1 MGWAPENAP
10 TAGARDVVAVGS
22 VAFGT
27 GNPGGRNLA
36 GLSTRRGGI
45 ELTRRMLSAWALAA
59 ALIFTTLA
67 PVAAAQV
74 EIDFWHS
81 MSGAAGQALNDLV
94 THFNAS
100 QSQVRVNAQFSG
112 SYAESLTRAIA
123 ALRTGSAPN
132 IIQVY
137 EVGTQTMLDSGAI
150 VPVYELAE
158 RGGID
163 FGDISRPIFDYYAV
177 DGKLYSMPFN
187 SSTAML
193 YYNKD
198 IFRAAGLDPNTPP
211 TTFDDVLEMGRQIV
225 ASGAAPNAI
234 SFGWPAWV
242 FEQMHATHNQFYA
255 NNANGRSGR
264 ATEVLFNQ
272 PFGVEVVTHWRKWAE
287 EGVFVYGGREY
298 SANQAFISG
307 QIAML
312 IQSTSSLASI
322 QQASN
327 FEVGTTFLP
336 RLEGYPR
343 GNSVIGGASLWVL
356 RGQSEAE
363 LDAVWEF
370 FKFINRTE
378 NAVAWHKG
386 TGYFPVTNSA
396 VKTLLDSRWFAENPN
411 SITAFLQILT
421 GTDEPATQ
429 GVLLGQFV
437 EIRDIV
443 DTALEDALNGRVSP
457 QRALD
462 DAAARVNQVLA
473 DYNMLYQ

>member
-1 MGWAPENAP
+1 MLRAF
-10 TAGARDVVAVGS
+10 VAAVLLVG
-22 VAFGT
+22 
-27 GNPGGRNLA
+27 L
-36 GLSTRRGGI
+36 
-45 ELTRRMLSAWALAA
+45 
-59 ALIFTTLA
+59 LA
-67 PVAAAQV
+67 PAAAAQI

-81 MSGAAGQALNDLV
+81 MSGAAGRALNDLV
-94 THFNAS
+94 DRFNAS
-100 QSQVRVNAQFSG
+100 QSEIRVNAQFSG
-112 SYAESLTRAIA
+112 SYAEALTRAIA
-123 ALRTGSAPN
+123 ALRTGQAPN
-132 IIQVY
+132 ILQVY

-150 VPVYELAE
+150 IPVYELAE
-158 RGGID
+158 ARGGID
-163 FGDISRPIFDYYAV
+163 FGDISRPIFNYYAV

-198 IFRAAGLDPNTPP
+198 VFRAAGLDPNKPP

-242 FEQMHATHNQFYA
+242 LEQAHATHNQFYA
-255 NNANGRSGR
+255 NNENGRKGR
-264 ATEVLFNQ
+264 ATEVLFNG
-272 PFGVEVVTHWRKWAE
+272 PFGVEVVNHWRRWAE

-322 QQASN
+322 EEAAD

-356 RGQSEAE
+356 KGQSEAE

-370 FKFINRTE
+370 FKFINKTE
-378 NAVAWHKG
+378 NAVAWHQG
-386 TGYFPVTNSA
+386 TGYFPVSNSA
-396 VKTLLDSRWFAENPN
+396 VKTLLDSGWFSDHPN

-421 GTDEPATQ
+421 GTDDPAAQ

-443 DTALEDALNGRVSP
+443 DTALEQALNGQVP
-457 QRALD
+457 VQQALD
-462 DAAARVNQVLA
+462 QAAAHVNQVLE

>member
-1 MGWAPENAP
+1 M
-10 TAGARDVVAVGS
+10 
-22 VAFGT
+22 
-27 GNPGGRNLA
+27 
-36 GLSTRRGGI
+36 TRR
-45 ELTRRMLSAWALAA
+45 LVRAFLLAVVLVVLLGPA
-59 ALIFTTLA
+59 
-67 PVAAAQV
+67 AAAQIEV
-74 EIDFWHS
+74 QFWHS
-81 MSGAAGQALNDLV
+81 MSGAAGRALNDLV
-94 THFNAS
+94 ERFNAS
-100 QSQVRVNAQFSG
+100 QSEYRVHAQFSG
-112 SYAESLTRAIA
+112 SYAEALTRAIA
-123 ALRTGSAPN
+123 ALRTGQAPN
-132 IIQVY
+132 ILQVY

-150 VPVYELAE
+150 IPVYELAE
-158 RGGID
+158 SRGGID
-163 FGDISRPIFDYYAV
+163 FGDISRPIFNYYAV

-198 IFRAAGLDPNTPP
+198 IFRKAGLDPNRPP
-211 TTFDDVLEMGRQIV
+211 TTFDEVLEMGRQIV
-225 ASGAAPNAI
+225 ASGAAPHAI

-242 FEQMHATHNQFYA
+242 FEQAHATHKQFYA
-255 NNANGRSGR
+255 NNANGRAGR
-264 ATEVLFNQ
+264 ATEVLFNG
-272 PFGVEVVTHWRKWAE
+272 PFGVEVVTHWRRWAE

-322 QQASN
+322 EEAAN

-356 RGQSEAE
+356 KGQSERE
-363 LDAVWEF
+363 LDGVWEF

-378 NAVAWHKG
+378 NAVAWHQG

-396 VKTLLDSRWFAENPN
+396 VKTLLDSGWFAENPN
-411 SITAFLQILT
+411 SLTAFLQILT
-421 GTDEPATQ
+421 GSDHPAAQ

-443 DTALEDALNGRVSP
+443 DTALEDALNGRVP
-457 QRALD
+457 VQRALD
-462 DAAARVNQVLA
+462 QAAARVNQVLA
-473 DYNMLYQ
+473 DYALLYQ